1 MAHLHLHNNNQPSF
15 LEGIGQKIKTVA
27 QIAGSIKTIY
37 DVGRDL
43 APVIGATT
51 ALLL

>member
-1 MAHLHLHNNNQPSF
+1 MAHLHLHHNNKLRF
-15 LEGIGQKIKTVA
+15 LESVGEKVKTLG

-43 APVIGATT
+43 APVIAGAATV
-51 ALLL
+51 LL